1 MKFAIVVIGYNRVD
15 SISRLLESL
24 KKAEYC
30 GDTIDLIISIDN
42 SGTDQVEIVARD
54 TEWICGEKKIYT
66 YEARQGLRKH
76 ILGCGRFLDEY
87 DAIAVL
93 EDDIIVSPSFYEYMR
108 EAVSFYKDDRNIA
121 GISLYGYSINEN
133 NMLPFKADYSEFDT
147 YFIQYASSWGQI
159 WMKDQWQAFYN
170 WYLQNSEEFLDA
182 EHIPYN
188 VSSWPKTSWK
198 KYHIKYCIENNKFFV
213 YPYMS
218 LSTCYSDAG
227 QHTFE
232 TSIALQTQLLYTYK
246 KGYNFAPLSADNAVK
261 YDAFFERVLPRDE
274 CLLSIPY
281 RDICMDLYGFRRSW
295 LGKRYVISTKDI
307 GYKIVSTFG
316 GVFEPQERNVMQ
328 NVPGNLFFLYDMS
341 EKMQH
346 KQKLGYEHIYRYHV
360 FANKKN
366 LIYELLREKF
376 RTIIR
381 KMLK

>member
-1 MKFAIVVIGYNRVD
+1 MKLAIVVIGYNRVD

-30 GDTIDLIISIDN
+30 GDTVDLIISIDN
-42 SGTDQVEIVARD
+42 SGTDQVEILARD
-54 TEWICGEKKIYT
+54 TDWTYGEKKIYT

-133 NMLPFKADYSEFDT
+133 NMLPFTAEYSEFDT
-147 YFIQYASSWGQI
+147 FFIQYASSWGQI
-159 WMKDQWQAFYN
+159 WMRDQWQAFYN
-170 WYLQNSEEFLDA
+170 WYLQNSEEFLEA
-182 EHIPYN
+182 EHIPHN

-232 TSIALQTQLLYTYK
+232 TSITLQTQLLYTDK
-246 KGYNFAPLSADNAVK
+246 KNYFFAPLSADNAVK
-261 YDAFFERVLPRDE
+261 YDAFFERILPESE
-274 CLLSIPY
+274 CLFDIPY
-281 RDICMDLYGFRRSW
+281 SDICLDLYGFGRNL
-295 LGKRYVISTKDI
+295 LGKRFLITPK
-307 GYKIVSTFG
+307 KIENKVVSSFG
-316 GVFEPQERNVMQ
+316 AVFEPQERNIIQ
-328 NVPGNLFFLYDMS
+328 NVQGSVFFLYDTLKTARVKK
-341 EKMQH
+341 EK
-346 KQKLGYEHIYRYHV
+346 GAEFTYRYHV
-360 FANKKN
+360 FSNKKD
-366 LIYELLREKF
+366 LIYELLREKV
-376 RTIIR
+376 RTLIR
-381 KMLK
+381 KILK